1 MSCGQSSK
9 DDSTETKDSQPF
21 RAGLTSSGRASGPRL
36 GWFYRNER
44 KNIQGPKG
52 RMNLVGLCTAR
63 QSAARTY
70 QPVPTYETSSAACSA
85 GWIVFSRPFG
95 TDSAFQ
101 TLPRTHVL
109 GLFSG
114 VPSGLSWK

>member
-1 MSCGQSSK
+1 
-9 DDSTETKDSQPF
+9 
-21 RAGLTSSGRASGPRL
+21 
-36 GWFYRNER
+36 
-44 KNIQGPKG
+44 
-52 RMNLVGLCTAR
+52 MNLVGLCTAR

-109 GLFSG
+109 GYSQAE
-114 VPSGLSWK
+114 LSKLADWSTLSR